1 MHIMVF
7 DLITEGKI
15 PQEMNEVIIVPI
27 HKKGNEKEWKNWR
40 PIALTNTL
48 FRIIDKVITSRI
60 KDFI

>member
-1 MHIMVF
+1 M
-7 DLITEGKI
+7 
-15 PQEMNEVIIVPI
+15 IIVPI